1 MDQHHAGDA
10 SESEQL
16 AIRLL
21 RTLDALFHLIRYR
34 IPHTKVE
41 GLTIKQLHALRL
53 LHEKP
58 GISQKELAERLQ
70 ITPAAISTAV
80 RQLERAKLVNRQS
93 DPKDARQ
100 MQLFLSQQAQDML
113 EEAHALRCGA
123 MRTVLDALPP
133 DEQEIIVSSLERA
146 LVATSSQR
154 AGKTDTG

>member
-1 MDQHHAGDA
+1 MDQQRAGNN
-10 SESEQL
+10 SGSEQL

-21 RTLDALFHLIRYR
+21 RTLDALFHLVRYR
-34 IPHTKVE
+34 IPHVKVE

-70 ITPAAISTAV
+70 VTPAAISTAI
-80 RQLERAKLVNRQS
+80 RQLERAELVNRQN
-93 DPKDARQ
+93 DPEDARQ

-113 EEAHALRCGA
+113 EEAHTLRCDA

-133 DEQEIIVSSLERA
+133 GEQESVVSSLERA
-146 LVATSSQR
+146 LAAALSRR
-154 AGKTDTG
+154 AGKTDTE